1 LEHVIG
7 FTGCLRDGAQLL
19 PGGGQFVCAQGSSLM
34 VNSAEDAHEQQAL
47 RGHNDNISAI
57 CVSRSG
63 RLLATGQR
71 TEADIIVWDLERR
84 SVAYR
89 LQEHDGTV
97 TALCFTDDER
107 VLLSAATD
115 GILFAWDLA
124 SGALVAKGRQLEHPT
139 MCIASGGFVLDV
151 KGNPASLYQF
161 ATGGCP
167 GLSFWALEPTGGRF
181 AQEKVPSTSLARDVT
196 ALAFAGGAE
205 GVAPAWLLAGTGSG
219 DVAVFHVSTRAFL
232 SSTNVSTGGVAS
244 LVAVSDLTHRGAVHA
259 LVGGGD
265 GTVML
270 CHLAPPRGASAGYG
284 GSGSE
289 PLPAGGR
296 ARTVRG
302 DAVASGGAG
311 GAVSVVASLRVA
323 GAVCSIALLQAPR
336 AGAALGFLAATADG
350 VLYRAAFTPAGG
362 AARGASGAFPAPLGD
377 AWASQ
382 AVPLRFAHGAAGEG
396 LPPAATAFA
405 GMFPPPLA
413 SPSGVTAALASG
425 ATAKAASAGALLAGP
440 AGPLQAAMRCPDVL
454 ALAFPP
460 RASDVLVT
468 AGSDASVRVWDLN
481 DYACTSVAHVS
492 DAGFPVCVCAGTDLH
507 ISGWQ
512 DGCVRAWLLKPA
524 APGMAGADAVASGS
538 VIRSGRRAGA
548 DAAGAGLGVR
558 RAGAGAAAGP
568 VRAGSPLWFIQ
579 DAHPGREGGVTAIA
593 LTGAERM
600 LLTGGASGSVRLWD
614 LRSRGLLATFK
625 EHAAA
630 IAQLVVLPGDGIAV
644 SVSRDKTLST
654 WDLGSQRRL
663 SVGTHPGAINAV
675 AALPYPS
682 AAFSAEGSGAELAR
696 GTLASRGGV
705 AGGSVTLVTCSS
717 TRTVEVWD
725 GARRDPLL
733 VLDYPS
739 AAAAG
744 ATGAAARAAAG
755 GAAAGSDGHL
765 AATAGEPRAGPE
777 GTCMALPH
785 SRQDM
790 MVTGGT
796 DGRITFWELPAL
808 RVVGAHVATAG
819 AVRDVAFSPD
829 DRQVVATASDG
840 TISVW
845 NVY

>member
-1 LEHVIG
+1 
-7 FTGCLRDGAQLL
+7 
-19 PGGGQFVCAQGSSLM
+19 M
-34 VNSAEDAHEQQAL
+34 
-47 RGHNDNISAI
+47 
-57 CVSRSG
+57 
-63 RLLATGQR
+63 
-71 TEADIIVWDLERR
+71 
-84 SVAYR
+84 
-89 LQEHDGTV
+89 
-97 TALCFTDDER
+97 
-107 VLLSAATD
+107 
-115 GILFAWDLA
+115 
-124 SGALVAKGRQLEHPT
+124 
-139 MCIASGGFVLDV
+139 
-151 KGNPASLYQF
+151 
-161 ATGGCP
+161 
-167 GLSFWALEPTGGRF
+167 
-181 AQEKVPSTSLARDVT
+181 
-196 ALAFAGGAE
+196 
-205 GVAPAWLLAGTGSG
+205 
-219 DVAVFHVSTRAFL
+219 
-232 SSTNVSTGGVAS
+232 
-244 LVAVSDLTHRGAVHA
+244 
-259 LVGGGD
+259 
-265 GTVML
+265 
-270 CHLAPPRGASAGYG
+270 
-284 GSGSE
+284 
-289 PLPAGGR
+289 
-296 ARTVRG
+296 
-302 DAVASGGAG
+302 
-311 GAVSVVASLRVA
+311 
-323 GAVCSIALLQAPR
+323 
-336 AGAALGFLAATADG
+336 
-350 VLYRAAFTPAGG
+350 
-362 AARGASGAFPAPLGD
+362 
-377 AWASQ
+377 
-382 AVPLRFAHGAAGEG
+382 PLRYAHGAAGEG
-396 LPPAATAFA
+396 LPPAAAAFA

-425 ATAKAASAGALLAGP
+425 ATAKAASAGALLTGLP
-440 AGPLQAAMRCPDVL
+440 GPLQAAMRCPDAL

-524 APGMAGADAVASGS
+524 APAAPGADAAASGS
-538 VIRSGRRAGA
+538 IIRSGRRAVA
-548 DAAGAGLGVR
+548 DAAGAGLGGR
-558 RAGAGAAAGP
+558 GAGVGAAAGP

-600 LLTGGASGSVRLWD
+600 LLTGGASGAVRLWD

-644 SVSRDKTLST
+644 SVSRDKSVST
-654 WDLGSQRRL
+654 WDLGTQRRL

-675 AALPYPS
+675 AVLPYPA
-682 AAFSAEGSGAELAR
+682 AAFSADGSGAALAR
-696 GTLASRGGV
+696 GAPASRGGV
-705 AGGSVTLVTCSS
+705 SGGSAAGSITLVTCSS

-725 GARRDPLL
+725 GASRDPLL

-739 AAAAG
+739 AAAAVAAGG
-744 ATGAAARAAAG
+744 ATARAAAG

-777 GTCMALPH
+777 GTCIALPH

-796 DGRITFWELPAL
+796 DGRITFWELPTL